1 MRTVWGFVAVLMLLA
16 GLGAAMSGSVAVRM
30 GLLASAVASTV
41 VLGLTSAAVRKSLKA
56 ALGIS
61 IAGLFLR
68 VVAWAAGYGWI
79 RAVGEDVR
87 GYTFGYVGLFVV
99 ALCLE
104 VTYVLVAAG
113 VQRRG
118 RGEV

>member
-1 MRTVWGFVAVLMLLA
+1 MTRDTAASVIIISLA
-16 GLGAAMSGSVAVRM
+16 HDFIADMSTGLKAVAVR
-30 GLLASAVASTV
+30 
-41 VLGLTSAAVRKSLKA
+41 RSLKT
-56 ALGIS
+56 ALGMS
-61 IAGLFLR
+61 VGGLVLR
-68 VVAWAAGYGWI
+68 VAAWAVGYGWI
-79 RAVGEDVR
+79 RGRGGDVG
-87 GYTFGYVGLFVV
+87 GYTLGYFALFVV

>member
-1 MRTVWGFVAVLMLLA
+1 MRTPWPF
-16 GLGAAMSGSVAVRM
+16 GAALGLFTAVGWALLGSPAVRM
-30 GLLASAVASTV
+30 GLLASAVASAV
-41 VLGLTSAAVRKSLKA
+41 VLGLKAVAVRRSLKA

-61 IAGLFLR
+61 VVGLVLR
-68 VVAWAAGYGWI
+68 VGVWAAGYWWI
-79 RAVGEDVR
+79 RGRGEDVG
-87 GYTFGYVGLFVV
+87 GYTLGYFGLFVV

>member
-1 MRTVWGFVAVLMLLA
+1 MRTVWGFLAVLVLLA
-16 GLGAAMSGSVAVRM
+16 GVGAALSGSAAVRM
-30 GLLASAVASTV
+30 GLLASTVASAV
-41 VLGLTSAAVRKSLKA
+41 VLCLTSAAVRRSLKA

-61 IAGLFLR
+61 VAGLVLR
-68 VVAWAAGYGWI
+68 VVAWVVGYGWI
-79 RAVGEDVR
+79 RARGEDVR
-87 GYTFGYVGLFVV
+87 GYTFAYVGLFVV

-118 RGEV
+118 RGEA

>member
-1 MRTVWGFVAVLMLLA
+1 MRTPWPFGAALAVLTAA
-16 GLGAAMSGSVAVRM
+16 GWALSGSAAVRM
-30 GLLASAVASTV
+30 GLLASAAASAV
-41 VLGLTSAAVRKSLKA
+41 VLGLKAVAVRRSLKA

-61 IAGLFLR
+61 VAGLVLR
-68 VVAWAAGYGWI
+68 VAAWAVGYGWI
-79 RAVGEDVR
+79 RARGEDAG
-87 GYTFGYVGLFVV
+87 GYTLGYFGLFVV

-113 VQRRG
+113 VQQRG

>member
-1 MRTVWGFVAVLMLLA
+1 VKTPWPFGVALALFAGVGWVL
-16 GLGAAMSGSVAVRM
+16 GGSTAARM
-30 GLLASAVASTV
+30 GVLASAVASAV
-41 VLGLTSAAVRKSLKA
+41 VLGLKAVAVRRSLKA

-61 IAGLFLR
+61 VAGLVLR
-68 VVAWAAGYGWI
+68 LAAWAVGYGWI
-79 RAVGEDVR
+79 RSRGEDAGAYTL
-87 GYTFGYVGLFVV
+87 GYFGLFVV

>member
-1 MRTVWGFVAVLMLLA
+1 MRTPWPFGAALAVLTGLGWLLA
-16 GLGAAMSGSVAVRM
+16 GSAAVRM
-30 GLLASAVASTV
+30 GLLTSAVASGV
-41 VLGLTSAAVRKSLKA
+41 VLGLMAVAVRRSLKA

-61 IAGLFLR
+61 VAGLVLR

-79 RAVGEDVR
+79 RASGEDVR
-87 GYTFGYVGLFVV
+87 GYTLAYVALFVV

>member
-1 MRTVWGFVAVLMLLA
+1 MRTPWPFGAALAVAA
-16 GLGAAMSGSVAVRM
+16 GLGWMLCSSASARTGVLACAV
-30 GLLASAVASTV
+30 ASAV
-41 VLGLTSAAVRKSLKA
+41 VLGFKTLAVRSNLQR

-61 IAGLFLR
+61 AAGLVLR
-68 VVAWAAGYGWI
+68 VAAWAVGYGWI
-79 RAVGEDVR
+79 RAR
-87 GYTFGYVGLFVV
+87 GGDAGSYTLGYFGLFVV

>member
-1 MRTVWGFVAVLMLLA
+1 LRTPWPFGAALAVLT
-16 GLGAAMSGSVAVRM
+16 GLGWALSSSPAVRM
-30 GLLASAVASTV
+30 GLLASAVASAV
-41 VLGLTSAAVRKSLKA
+41 VLGLKAVAVRRSLKT
-56 ALGIS
+56 ALGMS
-61 IAGLFLR
+61 VGGLVLR
-68 VVAWAAGYGWI
+68 VVAWAVGYGWI
-79 RAVGEDVR
+79 RARGGDVG
-87 GYTFGYVGLFVV
+87 GYTLGYFALFVV

>member
-1 MRTVWGFVAVLMLLA
+1 MRTPWPFGVALVLVAGLGWLLA
-16 GLGAAMSGSVAVRM
+16 GSTAARM
-30 GLLASAVASTV
+30 GVLTSAVASAV
-41 VLGLTSAAVRKSLKA
+41 VLGLKTLAVRRSLKA

-61 IAGLFLR
+61 VAGLVLR
-68 VVAWAAGYGWI
+68 LGAWAVGYGWI
-79 RAVGEDVR
+79 RARGADAG
-87 GYTFGYVGLFVV
+87 GYTLGYFGLFVV

>member
-1 MRTVWGFVAVLMLLA
+1 MRTPWPYGLILGLLTGVGWA
-16 GLGAAMSGSVAVRM
+16 LSGSSAVRM
-30 GLLASAVASTV
+30 GLLASAVASLV
-41 VLGLTSAAVRKSLKA
+41 VLGLKAVAVRRSLKA

-61 IAGLFLR
+61 VAGLVLR
-68 VVAWAAGYGWI
+68 VVAWAVGYGWI
-79 RAVGEDVR
+79 RARGEDAG
-87 GYTFGYVGLFVV
+87 GYTLGYFALFVV

>member
-1 MRTVWGFVAVLMLLA
+1 
-16 GLGAAMSGSVAVRM
+16 M
-30 GLLASAVASTV
+30 GLLASAVASAV
-41 VLGLTSAAVRKSLKA
+41 VLGLKAVAVRRSLKT
-56 ALGIS
+56 ALGMS
-61 IAGLFLR
+61 VGGLVLR
-68 VVAWAAGYGWI
+68 VVAWAVGYGWI
-79 RAVGEDVR
+79 RARGGDVG
-87 GYTFGYVGLFVV
+87 GYTLGYFALFVV